1 MNPKLHIITV
11 VLFIIATV
19 LLGIIGYSLI
29 ENWSFLDS
37 LYMTVETIS
46 SVGFGEVQPL
56 SAAGKIFT
64 IFIIILGVGIVIYGL
79 RTIAAMLIEGKIR
92 DLIRREKMERQI
104 NALKDHVII
113 CGLKETAKV
122 IVDEFRKTKTPFIVV
137 SKGVKEWVEL
147 TGAKDI
153 FYIDNNPLDENVLE
167 KARIRNARGLIVALK
182 DDSKN
187 VFVVL
192 TARQINPNLRIV
204 SEVQERSSGDKFIRA
219 GADSIVCPE
228 NIGGQRL
235 ASEIIRPTVVDFLEI
250 MMKTKEATFR
260 IEEVEL
266 KKDSSI
272 ANKTLAQADLGKNT
286 GVIVIA
292 IKNITT
298 AKYKYNPTGHN
309 IIKPGDILIV
319 LGSSEQLES
328 LRNLCTG

>member
-11 VLFIIATV
+11 ILLIITTIIIGV
-19 LLGIIGYSLI
+19 IGYSLI
-29 ENWSFLDS
+29 EKWGFLDS
-37 LYMTVETIS
+37 LYMTIETIS

-56 SAAGKIFT
+56 STAGKIFT
-64 IFIIILGVGIVIYGL
+64 IFLIILGVGTVIYSL
-79 RTIAAMLIEGKIR
+79 RTIAAMLIEGKINA
-92 DLIRREKMERQI
+92 LIRRGKMERQI
-104 NALKDHVII
+104 GALKDHVII
-113 CGLKETAKV
+113 CGLQETTKV
-122 IVDEFRKTKTPFIVV
+122 IVDEFKKTRTPFIVV
-137 SKGVKEWVEL
+137 SKGVKEWVDL

-167 KARIRNARGLIVALK
+167 KAGVKTARGLIAALK

-187 VFVVL
+187 VFIVL
-192 TARQINPNLRIV
+192 TARELNPNLRIV
-204 SEVQERSSGDKFIRA
+204 SEVQERASGHKFLRA
-219 GADSIVCPE
+219 GADAIVCPE

-235 ASEIIRPTVVDFLEI
+235 ASEIIRPTVVDFLEV

-260 IEEVEL
+260 IEEVQLSE
-266 KKDSSI
+266 KSAI

-292 IKNITT
+292 IKNIAT

-319 LGSSEQLES
+319 LGSTEQLEN
-328 LRNLCTG
+328 LRRLCSS